1 MVAEKNEIIYEN
13 SLRNRRPV
21 RLNKNLQDFFIQSTI
36 GQGTFEN
43 NNNTSIENNLPL
55 SDIKIIFYT
64 VIDR

>member
-1 MVAEKNEIIYEN
+1 
-13 SLRNRRPV
+13 V
-21 RLNKNLQDFFIQSTI
+21 RLNRNLQDFFIQSTI

-64 VIDR
+64 AIDR